1 MLSAKIGKNR
11 QSILKLYSEGLVLL
25 PEKRYAS
32 EHKIIYTPGQCRCL
46 GGRYWHRGFCA
57 GRAGGEIIPTIPI
70 QEENMKE
77 LSASSGMKKSP
88 LSLVPFVL
96 VMGFILS
103 CSVLGSADTGVPA
116 ATSTPKPADTIAPAD
131 TTEPEPTEKPEKPTA
146 DKAATSEAEAEE
158 TAAAEAENA
167 DAVLGEIEGKLDEVG
182 ERLGNGSVTW
192 MDPGPLVI
200 DSSKPNM
207 VSYNLIDGVEVADF
221 AYHANVVWET
231 KQKVGIVYCVVMFR
245 IEGDLDTESWYMMRM
260 GRISGAGHVLFDVMS
275 GWSIIGENGDYSNYI
290 HDANG
295 AENEL
300 ILVAQANQ
308 FTVYVNGKQ
317 ATVWWNT
324 KVDRGG
330 FGLGTLQDTGSSTCT
345 FSNNWI
351 WSWE

>member
-1 MLSAKIGKNR
+1 MTGSQA
-11 QSILKLYSEGLVLL
+11 SHSE
-25 PEKRYAS
+25 
-32 EHKIIYTPGQCRCL
+32 
-46 GGRYWHRGFCA
+46 
-57 GRAGGEIIPTIPI
+57 
-70 QEENMKE
+70 
-77 LSASSGMKKSP
+77 KKSLAHFLP
-88 LSLVPFVL
+88 LLL
-96 VMGFILS
+96 VMSFVLS
-103 CSVLGSADTGVPA
+103 CSIFGSA
-116 ATSTPKPADTIAPAD
+116 ATPIPPPTATAQPSNTIAPAEPVD
-131 TTEPEPTEKPEKPTA
+131 TAEPVAPEKPTVDREGTQEA
-146 DKAATSEAEAEE
+146 KAEKTSAAATEYAG
-158 TAAAEAENA
+158 
-167 DAVLGEIEGKLDEVG
+167 AVLGEIEGKLDEVG
-182 ERLGNGSVTW
+182 ERLGNGSVAW
-192 MDPGPLVI
+192 MYPDPLVI

-275 GWSIIGENGDYSNYI
+275 GWTIVGENGDFSGYI

-324 KVDRGG
+324 KVERGG

>member
-1 MLSAKIGKNR
+1 MTD
-11 QSILKLYSEGLVLL
+11 LL
-25 PEKRYAS
+25 P
-32 EHKIIYTPGQCRCL
+32 
-46 GGRYWHRGFCA
+46 
-57 GRAGGEIIPTIPI
+57 
-70 QEENMKE
+70 
-77 LSASSGMKKSP
+77 SSGLKKS
-88 LSLVPFVL
+88 LSSLIPFIL
-96 VMGFILS
+96 VMGFMLS
-103 CSVLGSADTGVPA
+103 CSLFGSAGTDVPD
-116 ATSTPKPADTIAPAD
+116 ATSTPKAADTVAPAD
-131 TTEPEPTEKPEKPTA
+131 TEELEPTEKPEKPTV
-146 DKAATSEAEAEE
+146 DRDATSEAEAEE
-158 TAAAEAENA
+158 TAAAEQENA

-182 ERLGNGSVTW
+182 ERMGNGSVAW
-192 MDPGPLVI
+192 MDPGPLEI

-207 VSYNLIDGVEVADF
+207 VSYNLVDGVEVADF
-221 AYHANVVWET
+221 AYHANVIWET

-275 GWSIIGENGDYSNYI
+275 GWSIVGENGDFSGYI

-295 AENEL
+295 ADNEL